1 MFDVKMEFTC
11 KSRWTKDGHCTFD
24 HTTSSYDDVVSRDII
39 RIEMTYAALMKLDV
53 MAADI
58 RNAYLQ
64 EPT

>member
-1 MFDVKMEFTC
+1 MEFTF
-11 KSRWTKDGHCTFD
+11 KSRWKKDGHRTFD
-24 HTTSSYDDVVSRDII
+24 PTTSIYDDVVSWDII